1 MSVFVIFTI
10 NYNNESDDIVGYKLT
25 KDEAKLFCDTKNRD
39 RVSQTKAYEEYVE
52 MEKEYSDNLQRLVKH
67 SKIDIHKVRDEYFT
81 LRDKPKPDLSKIP
94 QERHEFV
101 LQRYNDKVGNRLKEL
116 EKYINMSIKEIEK
129 HNKDIY
135 NEATKELGQPPSKVE
150 EPDDNK
156 EYYYKEVQELP

>member
-1 MSVFVIFTI
+1 M
-10 NYNNESDDIVGYKLT
+10 
-25 KDEAKLFCDTKNRD
+25 
-39 RVSQTKAYEEYVE
+39 
-52 MEKEYSDNLQRLVKH
+52 
-67 SKIDIHKVRDEYFT
+67 
-81 LRDKPKPDLSKIP
+81 
-94 QERHEFV
+94 
-101 LQRYNDKVGNRLKEL
+101 